1 MAKGGTEMRQ
11 LTKIVL
17 IMGLVWLVSA
27 PARAQ
32 SDADRAAVKQVIT
45 EQIAAFRQDD
55 AATAYSYAAPSIKM
69 MFPSPDRFMEMV
81 RTGYGAVY
89 RPQSFDFGPLD
100 KADGQLVQPVRLVG
114 PDGQPMV
121 ALYVMEQQ
129 EDGAWKIAGVYMLK
143 GSGETA

>member
-1 MAKGGTEMRQ
+1 MRQ
-11 LTKIVL
+11 LTKVIL
-17 IMGLVWLVSA
+17 IMGLVLLVSV

-32 SDADRAAVKQVIT
+32 SDADRAAIKQVIT
-45 EQIAAFRQDD
+45 SQIAAFRQDD
-55 AATAYSYAAPSIKM
+55 AATAYSFAAPSIKM
-69 MFPSPDRFMEMV
+69 MFPSPEVFMEMV

-100 KADGQLVQPVRLVG
+100 MADGQIVQPVRLIG
-114 PDGQPMV
+114 PDGRPMV

-129 EDGAWKIAGVYMLK
+129 EGGEWKIAGVYMLK